1 MLVCVG
7 LERWVCWVVVSL
19 QNGGRLSCVG
29 NRCISRQCM
38 CMNIRLGQRLA
49 DLGQLTAC
57 P

>member
-38 CMNIRLGQRLA
+38 CMNICLGQRLA